1 MRGGSLG
8 GRSYQATQ
16 KSHLTLIL
24 ARWPMHKIF
33 TYRHTILQA
42 NCTTVVLY
50 DRPLTITRSECYLWL
65 WQIAPTTQAN
75 KMYRIL
81 AKGRDGRNCSLELP
95 PHTEKQHN
103 GRMILNEYALWH
115 PILLSTSGAI
125 PLLRSQA
132 SRHDDCKGCFHCH
145 QATYY

>member
-1 MRGGSLG
+1 
-8 GRSYQATQ
+8 
-16 KSHLTLIL
+16 
-24 ARWPMHKIF
+24 MHKIF
-33 TYRHTILQA
+33 TYSRHTILQA
-42 NCTTVVLY
+42 NCTTVRQTLGNYKQRVL
-50 DRPLTITRSECYLWL
+50 PMV

-75 KMYRIL
+75 KMHRIL

-132 SRHDDCKGCFHCH
+132 SRHDDCKGCFHCPGNILLNLDSNW
-145 QATYY
+145 QIRGEKTSAKAETQES